1 MRTSTSGCSVVKPR
15 RRGISHS
22 EAKPL
27 VVVTVRCGRRRSALR
42 SRSVDLLQ
50 PLQQLG
56 GGALQHAALLG
67 QHQRAVP
74 ALEQRDAQ
82 VLLQRPDLPADGRLR
97 DEQLLGRLG
106 EGEVAGRRLEAL
118 DQVQR
123 GQVEAPLLHYI
134 CSCMK

>member
-1 MRTSTSGCSVVKPR
+1 M
-15 RRGISHS
+15 SHS

-27 VVVTVRCGRRRSALR
+27 VVVTVSCARGACAAQPVG
-42 SRSVDLLQ
+42 DLLQ

-56 GGALQHAALLG
+56 GRALQDAALLG

-74 ALEQRDAQ
+74 ALEQGDAQ
-82 VLLQRPDLPADGRLR
+82 VLLQRADLPADGGLG

-106 EGEVAGRRLEAL
+106 EGEVACRRLEAL

-123 GQVEAPLLHYI
+123 GEIEAPLLHYI
-134 CSCMK
+134 RSCMK